1 MNIEHQGASPEID
14 VAELERL
21 MAEGDVRLLDV
32 REAWEFQRV
41 RVPGAVNVPLGQLV
55 AEAPNLPRDKRYAVI
70 CQSGHRSLSATDY
83 LLGRGFEGTV
93 SVKGGTGQWT
103 ITGRPVERS

>member
-1 MNIEHQGASPEID
+1 MSILHRDASPEID

-21 MAEGDVRLLDV
+21 IASGEVRLLDV

-55 AEAPNLPRDKRYAVI
+55 TQMPNLLRDKPYAVI
-70 CQSGHRSLSATDY
+70 CQSGQRSLSATEY
-83 LLGRGFEGTV
+83 LLGCGFEGTV

-103 ITGRPVERS
+103 ITGRPVERG

>member
-1 MNIEHQGASPEID
+1 MSILHSDASPEID

-32 REAWEFQRV
+32 REPREFQRV

-55 AEAPNLPRDKRYAVI
+55 AQTPNLLRDKPYAVI
-70 CQSGHRSLSATDY
+70 CQSGHRSLSATEY
-83 LLGRGFEGTV
+83 LLGHGFEGTV

-103 ITGRPVERS
+103 ITGRPVERG